1 MRIFIVIL
9 LFIISN
15 FIQSQGRGAKIG
27 YIDMEYILKSAPDY
41 LEAKN
46 LLDQKAQQWKQEID
60 TKKNK
65 IKSLKEALQ
74 TERVLL
80 TKELIEEREE
90 EITYLENELNE
101 YQLKRFG
108 PTGDLVMQK
117 AVLVQ
122 PVQDQV
128 FTILQDIAEK
138 QKYDF
143 ILDKSSD
150 LSLIFAAK
158 RYDLSDRVIKALG
171 RASKR
176 DQLSKKQLKEQ
187 LEKEAEEDFIDENP
201 ELVEKQKAKE
211 EALEAK
217 RKELEDRR
225 NAKKEKDAQ
234 RRKEFLEKREKLLEE
249 KRNKKNGTVSD
260 KPTQT
265 PSNNEDDNPK
275 EE

>member
-1 MRIFIVIL
+1 MRFLVIIL
-9 LFIISN
+9 LFLFAEN
-15 FIQSQGRGAKIG
+15 AHTQGRGAKIG

-46 LLDQKAQQWKQEID
+46 LLDKKAQQWKQEVD
-60 TKKNK
+60 TKKSV
-65 IKSLKEALQ
+65 IETLKEKLKS
-74 TERVLL
+74 ERVLL

-90 EITYLENELNE
+90 EISYLEKELND

-128 FTILQDIAEK
+128 FTILQDIAVK

-171 RASKR
+171 RVSKR
-176 DQLSKKQLKEQ
+176 EKLSKKQLDQQ
-187 LEKEAEEDFIDENP
+187 LANDAKEDFIDENP
-201 ELVEKQKAKE
+201 DLVEKEKE
-211 EALEAK
+211 KKENLDAK
-217 RKELEDRR
+217 RKEYEDRKKAAKEKADLKR
-225 NAKKEKDAQ
+225 KQFADKKEKMLQD
-234 RRKEFLEKREKLLEE
+234 
-249 KRNKKNGTVSD
+249 KRNKNNGTVSD
-260 KPTQT
+260 KTKKT
-265 PSNNEDDNPK
+265 TSNNEDDKPK